1 MISGAENQVR
11 LGLYT
16 LAWPIFVEQLLRL
29 MMSYVSVFMLGHYSD
44 EAVAAT
50 GVANQIL
57 AITVIFYGFLT
68 VGVQIV
74 VAQLIGAQRF
84 KRVERVITNGLV
96 VSFLIGIGMSLVF
109 VLFGDTF
116 LRLLGLSEI
125 LVAVGSPF
133 IRIIGG
139 ISVIIAIYSSI
150 HLFCPFC
157 APTATFARPWLYPSP

>member
-116 LRLLGLSEI
+116 LRLLGLSET

-157 APTATFARPWLYPSP
+157 APTAMFARLWLYPSP